1 MKSRSLLICLLLTMP
16 AAAPG
21 ASKEILELQRDI
33 AQLQQQLKD
42 LQRSQDE
49 KFAAVTELAR
59 QSIEAANR
67 AFAPAPEALTE
78 ARAVKDAFAL
88 PENAGKGVIALNGR
102 MVERLH
108 LAQAEKLLAKAA
120 AIGA

>member
-1 MKSRSLLICLLLTMP
+1 CTQ
-16 AAAPG
+16 AAAMGFDGKTLIHP
-21 ASKEILELQRDI
+21 
-33 AQLQQQLKD
+33 
-42 LQRSQDE
+42 SQ
-49 KFAAVTELAR
+49 
-59 QSIEAANR
+59 IETANR
-67 AFAPAPEALTE
+67 AFAPSAQALAE

-88 PENAGKGVIALNGR
+88 AQNSGKGVIALNGR